1 MIHVL
6 RSIFFSIFLIG
17 TSGIASDESNEI
29 SYTEAGPIFILRSH
43 DQKVSNLLAN
53 EGDTLQTA
61 IRDSLKR
68 KINSVFDFNELSK
81 IALGTHWG
89 EITKKEREKFVTIF
103 GGIIQEQN
111 FDTFLTYY
119 RDGKLNYEK
128 ENINGKFATVNASV
142 PLKRGSVS
150 IEYLMHIVNEKWR
163 IYDVKI
169 DSVSTAEGNRKRYER
184 YIKKHSYEKL
194 ILQLEKQL
202 DRLMKARD

>member
-6 RSIFFSIFLIG
+6 RSIFFSILLIG
-17 TSGIASDESNEI
+17 TSGLAINEPKEI
-29 SYTEAGPIFILRSH
+29 SYTEPGPIIALRSH
-43 DQKVSNLLAN
+43 DEKVSSLLAN
-53 EGDTLQTA
+53 EGDTLQTV

-68 KINSVFDFNELSK
+68 KINSIFDFNELSK
-81 IALGTHWG
+81 IALGTHW
-89 EITKKEREKFVTIF
+89 EKITKKEKEKFVTVF

-128 ENINGKFATVNASV
+128 ENIDGKSATVNASV
-142 PLKRGSVS
+142 PLKRGSVN
-150 IEYLMHIVNEKWR
+150 IEYLMHVVDKNWR

-169 DSVSTAEGNRKRYER
+169 DSVSTAEGNQKRYER

-202 DRLMKARD
+202 DRLMNTRN